1 MIQGTTPTIYVAFS
15 VEIESLREFKII
27 FEQEGKE
34 NLVKTQAECIIDIEN
49 NVAYTKLSQEETLA
63 FSVDE
68 IVRVQAKALTNDGNV
83 IASSIVKE
91 FFCPVLDDTLF
102 EGVSNEITPIDTD
115 VISLDFEN
123 SCCGFGLDFGNMI
136 VYQELPADTS
146 LSSTST
152 NALQNKVI
160 TDNFARVDN
169 EFVSVNKR
177 ADEIEAIA
185 RGASTGKVYGDYKEM
200 IDELTKA
207 SQDFLKVPD
216 HIFIQEVNV
225 PDLWVMGVHVVQY
238 DYTFVSNEEFLRN
251 LKDVGYIIIGYF
263 VLGMLE
269 TQKVDLTDYAKK
281 DQVPVISANLKENG
295 AYTLTITMGV
305 E

>member
-34 NLVKTQAECIIDIEN
+34 NLIKTQKDCIIDTEK

-102 EGVSNEITPIDTD
+102 EGASNEITPIDTD

-136 VYQELPADTS
+136 VYQELPADTH

-295 AYTLTITMGV
+295 AYTLTIKMGV